1 MRLNGIVK
9 ETKVVER
16 NVAVE
21 LTLSADETELVEDTI
36 ELLVDI
42 INTGERHGV
51 NCSKLRNAAGIL
63 AELTG
68 GELSDIED

>member
-1 MRLNGIVK
+1 MRLNGTVK

-21 LTLSADETELVEDTI
+21 LTLSADETEIVEDTI

-51 NCSKLRNAAGIL
+51 NCSKLRAAAGIL
-63 AELTG
+63 AELTD
-68 GELSDIED
+68 GELSDI